1 MDILQKAVSSASK
14 MPTGVQLMPRLKQE
28 VVEEEEVEDVRVRW
42 SPDFKSTY
50 QRNRNSRTKTKNLRC
65 FPGCLN
71 GKHEQFGFC
80 GGVVTASVAPGSQL
94 YSRLVP
100 PSSVQA
106 FAKFTLYDADN
117 SSSSRAVEPVV
128 PPNPDQVRSPRF
140 PRKPWIPVELT
151 WSGGSSSSMDFVI
164 NPELVGWHY
173 DWKSSRKNREL
184 QHCLRLYIWLGS
196 GVNKRELL
204 HVTKS
209 RPFVLY
215 SGNQNPLDR
224 PEASRK
230 RKFSPAGLSVK
241 VEPGLGRA
249 EKRFHDSTAKKNSKD
264 SDSSMTLRNLV
275 LKAKNQLEDARRRRL
290 GEQKGLSDSIVFDE
304 HEASKFLDELL
315 QSTDESILRLSSFE
329 LEPDSSSKP
338 DEVLDG
344 AMIQEI
350 VNIISS
356 DDLIKDIS
364 QFLNACTTGP
374 LGAALCD
381 VLDSLNSLEGMN
393 PFVKEFSKSIF
404 LRFQNIVSQKLQRDL
419 STKTLLSFKNGA
431 NASAAAVNPDMSNG
445 GLLYDVNDDNK
456 IYEFL
461 KLIRSWSRSPNIR
474 QRIMQEK
481 KLNKHT
487 RFDGINRIWNARDPA
502 DEKWWLEVGCE
513 ELGIMDEL
521 QAKYLGK
528 MYRSLA
534 IYVEPNLFSWQG
546 DEGFGN
552 VVVNL
557 IPDGKVHDMDKI
569 SFLMDYVELSRKK
582 YIAYHLTSVEGDY
595 FMDYAMWFR
604 RKGEDGLKQFCYFY
618 GCFKTKTNSGALEIT
633 QKVLIT
639 EQPLPPEL
647 ILPNCR
653 SLNPQYMVGQPAHFR
668 YTAV

>member
-1 MDILQKAVSSASK
+1 MEFLQKAVSTASK
-14 MPTGVQLMPRLKQE
+14 LATGMPAAVALKQE
-28 VVEEEEVEDVRVRW
+28 DGTVEAVW
-42 SPDFKSTY
+42 SPEFKETY

-80 GGVVTASVAPGSQL
+80 GGVACASIPPGSFL
-94 YSRLVP
+94 YTQVLA
-100 PSSVQA
+100 PSQIQA
-106 FAKFTLYDADN
+106 FARFTLYDKSA
-117 SSSSRAVEPVV
+117 ATALTFEPESQTLTR
-128 PPNPDQVRSPRF
+128 PSQEDVRSPRF
-140 PRKPWIPVELT
+140 PRKQWIPVEVKQPEGERT
-151 WSGGSSSSMDFVI
+151 TVDFVI

-184 QHCLRLYIWLGS
+184 EHCLRLYIYRV
-196 GVNKRELL
+196 GVGKEKGELL
-204 HVTKS
+204 HVARS

-215 SGNQNPLDR
+215 SGNQNPLAR

-230 RKFSPAGLSVK
+230 RKLSGEGPHIK
-241 VEPGLGRA
+241 ADPGLQPLS
-249 EKRFHDSTAKKNSKD
+249 KRGMAKAPGQTDS
-264 SDSSMTLRNLV
+264 SSMTLRNLL
-275 LKAKNQLEDARRRRL
+275 LKAKDQLQEARLRRVED
-290 GEQKGLSDSIVFDE
+290 KGRLSDSIVFDE
-304 HEASKFLDELL
+304 HEATKFLDELL
-315 QSTDESILRLSSFE
+315 QSTDESILRLSSVE
-329 LEPDSSSKP
+329 LEPDSFSQP
-338 DEVLDG
+338 DQVLDG

-393 PFVKEFSKSIF
+393 PFVKEFSRSIF

-419 STKTLLSFKNGA
+419 STKTLLSFTKGGGKVA
-431 NASAAAVNPDMSNG
+431 GSSKSAVGSG
-445 GLLYDVNDDNK
+445 ELLYDVNDDNK

-461 KLIRSWSRSPNIR
+461 KLIRSRSRSPDIR
-474 QRIMQEK
+474 QKLAREK
-481 KLNKHT
+481 SQDKRT
-487 RFDGINRIWNARDPA
+487 RFYEINRVWKAKDSA
-502 DEKWWLEVGCE
+502 DEKWWIEVACE
-513 ELGIMDEL
+513 DIGIMDAL

-534 IYVEPNLFSWQG
+534 IYVEPNLVSWQG
-546 DEGFGN
+546 DEEFGN

-582 YIAYHLTSVEGDY
+582 YIAYHLTSLDGDY

-604 RKGEDGLKQFCYFY
+604 RKGQGEEKQYCYFY
-618 GCFKTKTNSGALEIT
+618 GSFKANKCSDYLEVVH
-633 QKVLIT
+633 KVLISD
-639 EQPLPPEL
+639 QPLPPEL

-653 SLNPQYMVGQPAHFR
+653 SLNPKYMVGQPAHFN
-668 YTAV
+668 YYAVS